1 MPPEEFL
8 IATLFSRPKYLTLRL
23 LTLILVGWVLVA
35 LVREKPVV
43 KTLNGWGAD
52 ISAMSLSVFD
62 IPKGLLQSAIDYS
75 ESRGQMRSRIQELE
89 DRNLILSARAQRM
102 EALAAENMRYRA
114 MLNSPV
120 GDDLTMT
127 VARIIAVSPDPN
139 RHLLTIDRGARDGVS
154 EGAPILNAD
163 GVMGQLIQIGS
174 SASRALLVTD
184 SQHGLPV
191 LNNRTGQRGIAE
203 GVGQFNQ
210 LLVRNLASTSE
221 VNAGDLWVTSGLGG
235 RFPAG
240 YPVGITVGTT
250 TSADAAY
257 LTASLE
263 PLAKLDVESHVLIL
277 TGAESE

>member
-1 MPPEEFL
+1 MK
-8 IATLFSRPKYLTLRL
+8 R
-23 LTLILVGWVLVA
+23 V
-35 LVREKPVV
+35 
-43 KTLNGWGAD
+43 NGWGAD
-52 ISAMSLSVFD
+52 VNALSLSVVEV
-62 IPKGLLQSAIDYS
+62 PKSLIQSVSNYTQ
-75 ESRGQMRSRIQELE
+75 SRAHMRTRIQELE

-114 MLNSPV
+114 LLNSPV
-120 GDDLTMT
+120 ADDATMT
-127 VARIIAVSPDPN
+127 VARVIAVSPDPN
-139 RHLLTIDRGARDGVS
+139 RHLLTIDRGERQGIF
-154 EGAPILNAD
+154 EGAPLLNAE
-163 GVMGQLIQIGS
+163 GVMGQVVQVGV

-203 GVGQFNQ
+203 GVGQFNR

-221 VNAGDLWVTSGLGG
+221 VSEGDLWVTSGLGG

-240 YPVGITVGTT
+240 YPVGLTAETA

-257 LTASLE
+257 LTVSIE

-277 TGAESE
+277 TDLESE

>member
-1 MPPEEFL
+1 MK
-8 IATLFSRPKYLTLRL
+8 R
-23 LTLILVGWVLVA
+23 V
-35 LVREKPVV
+35 
-43 KTLNGWGAD
+43 NGWGAD
-52 ISAMSLSVFD
+52 VNALSLSVVEV
-62 IPKGLLQSAIDYS
+62 PKSLIQSVSNYT
-75 ESRGQMRSRIQELE
+75 ESRAQMRTRIQELE

-114 MLNSPV
+114 LLNSPV
-120 GDDLTMT
+120 ADDATMT
-127 VARIIAVSPDPN
+127 VARVIAVSPDPN
-139 RHLLTIDRGARDGVS
+139 RHLLTIDRGERHGIS
-154 EGAPILNAD
+154 EGAPLLNAE
-163 GVMGQLIQIGS
+163 GVMGQLVQVGV

-203 GVGQFNQ
+203 GVGQFNR

-221 VNAGDLWVTSGLGG
+221 VSEGDLWVTSGLGG

-240 YPVGITVGTT
+240 YPVGLTAETT

-257 LTASLE
+257 LIVSIE

-277 TGAESE
+277 TDLESD

>member
-1 MPPEEFL
+1 MFARETP
-8 IATLFSRPKYLTLRL
+8 
-23 LTLILVGWVLVA
+23 LVKSVG
-35 LVREKPVV
+35 
-43 KTLNGWGAD
+43 GWGAD
-52 ISAMSLSVFD
+52 MSAWSLSIIEV
-62 IPKGLLQSAIDYS
+62 PKGLLQSAVDYS
-75 ESRGQMRSRIQELE
+75 ESRSQMRKRIQELE

-120 GDDLTMT
+120 ADDATMA

-139 RHLLTIDRGARDGVS
+139 RHLFTIDRGESDGIS

-163 GVMGQLIQIGS
+163 GVMGQLVQVGV
-174 SASRALLVTD
+174 SASRVLLVTD
-184 SQHGLPV
+184 NQHGLPV

-203 GVGQFNQ
+203 GVGEFNR
-210 LLVRNLASTSE
+210 LLVRNLASTSKVE
-221 VNAGDLWVTSGLGG
+221 TGDLWVTSGLGG

-240 YPVGITVGTT
+240 YPVGETVGTA

-257 LTASLE
+257 LVVSIE

-277 TGAESE
+277 TNDQSE

>member
-1 MPPEEFL
+1 MPV

-23 LTLILVGWVLVA
+23 LSLVLVGWLLVGLA
-35 LVREKPVV
+35 RETSFV
-43 KTLNGWGAD
+43 KQLSGWGAD
-52 ISAMSLSVFD
+52 VSALSLSIIE
-62 IPKGLLQSAIDYS
+62 IPKGLFQSAIEYS
-75 ESRGQMRSRIQELE
+75 ESRGQMRARIQELE

-120 GDDLTMT
+120 ADDATMF

-139 RHLLTIDRGARDGVS
+139 RHFVTIDRGERDGVS

-163 GVMGQLIQIGS
+163 GVMGQLVQVGS

-184 SQHGLPV
+184 NQHGLPV

-203 GVGQFNQ
+203 GVGQFNR

-221 VNAGDLWVTSGLGG
+221 VAAGDLWVTSGLGG

-240 YPVGITVGTT
+240 YPVGVTVGTT

-257 LTASLE
+257 LTVSLE

-277 TGAESE
+277 TSTEPE